1 MNSLDSYAA
10 NKPCP
15 LSCWE
20 RWASLL
26 GRLLIFFIMVYVPLV
41 FFTWTWRHYHV
52 PKVASFQFLIMMLL
66 ACWAVIAV
74 RRRMVRSALA
84 TPASFFFLIVMITGL
99 GAVNMGEAWETITF
113 IAASVIFIV
122 LIPKFLTRFKD
133 FEILIYFLGIMC
145 LMVDIYALGQWF
157 NWTQLFEI
165 TEKFGLRQLTH
176 KPVAFMGNENYA
188 AEFLNL
194 AMPVCFAMMICF
206 RRKPAQLIFYSFVTL
221 FNAIV
226 MVYIDCNATFAGFI
240 VAIPIATALM
250 IYFKAIPWSLRMG
263 LFRISQKEMER
274 RFRQI
279 MVVVV
284 LSITIF
290 GTITASF
297 ENKLRTKMASMATW
311 MDVNGDLIPDGVA
324 PIVFRLQCMD
334 AAARNIVDSP
344 IMGIGAG
351 NFKIMHPMFESQL
364 ERKVL
369 GEETLARKVHN
380 DHLWHAVEFG
390 LFGLLA
396 WYWIIAASIFAI
408 LCSLRLLEFQNIKAI
423 NKRNQDDDY
432 KGIVLPSDVREFYFY
447 LQWGIL
453 TSLIVALVSCMFGH
467 TFVIASSAVIYWLL
481 TGVCV
486 AVYQNLYLA
495 KKGIRNDNLGATNEP
510 VTPIQHQMKLVPR
523 FVWAGFFFLC
533 ILPFGVM
540 NTKQLIA
547 ETWMRRGMSM
557 HETNN
562 YTKVFESFNKTMEYY
577 PYQMETFYILGRYYI
592 DSIVAVESALLQG
605 NNKKNKLPSGLDI
618 NKLREYNEE
627 GIAILQTDIFLNPNY
642 KWAHNNLGVIY
653 DRYMDLLNKHKSIV
667 KSDPAEVQKVEKQIS
682 AVMEASK
689 LAYSRVLEIDQEQV
703 MALFNLGLGAIKQHQ
718 WKEAIEFLNEAI
730 LTDPTRFDIYD
741 YLSSCYREAGDYKR
755 AMRSAEKYL
764 EKDIINVMRKKISS
778 IRNPEDIVNIM
789 KALRENKYAL
799 AVTSARLILHWNNNK
814 AYNLYLGIADSLS
827 QSGED
832 MELAAKAIEMAEK
845 TNAVPRPE
853 HFVWH
858 AKIFERLKNYS
869 KAAEKLNEYLRL
881 NPKDDEIRHSL
892 MLMYIQ
898 MSDLSQ
904 AQKTMA
910 VLVENQPNNWQYL
923 LTYSRLLAG
932 LQQPWEIIQ
941 PFIQR
946 AVQIGGDDARRIIV
960 EKQTGNLLYPYLIK
974 EPSLQALIGQKFMP
988 ADMVNQGTQ

>member
-1 MNSLDSYAA
+1 
-10 NKPCP
+10 
-15 LSCWE
+15 
-20 RWASLL
+20 
-26 GRLLIFFIMVYVPLV
+26 
-41 FFTWTWRHYHV
+41 
-52 PKVASFQFLIMMLL
+52 
-66 ACWAVIAV
+66 
-74 RRRMVRSALA
+74 
-84 TPASFFFLIVMITGL
+84 
-99 GAVNMGEAWETITF
+99 MGEAWETITF
-113 IAASVIFIV
+113 FAASMIFIV
-122 LIPKFLTRFKD
+122 LIPKFLTRYKD
-133 FEILIYFLGIMC
+133 FEILIYLLGILC

-157 NWTQLFEI
+157 NWTQLFEF
-165 TEKFGLRQLTH
+165 TEKFGIRKLTH

-206 RRKPAQLIFYSFVTL
+206 RRKPAQLIFYSLVTL
-221 FNAIV
+221 LNAIV

-240 VAIPIATALM
+240 VAIPIATVLM
-250 IYFKAIPWSLRMG
+250 IYFKAIPWSLRLG
-263 LFRISQKEMER
+263 LFRMSQKEMER

-279 MVVVV
+279 MVVLV
-284 LSITIF
+284 LFISIL

-297 ENKLRTKMASMATW
+297 ENKIRTKMASMATW

-334 AAARNIVDSP
+334 AAARNIVDAP
-344 IMGIGAG
+344 ILGIGAG

-396 WYWIIAASIFAI
+396 WYWIIAASIYAI
-408 LCSLRLLEFQNIKAI
+408 LCSLRLLEFQNIKAT
-423 NKRNQDDDY
+423 NKNSQDEDY
-432 KGIVLPSDVREFYFY
+432 KGIVLHSDVRKFYFY

-495 KKGIRNDNLGATNEP
+495 KKGIRNNNLGATNEP
-510 VTPIQHQMKLVPR
+510 VTPIQRNMSMVPR

-540 NTKQLIA
+540 NTKQLIG
-547 ETWMRRGMSM
+547 ETWLRHGMSM

-562 YTKVFESFNKTMEYY
+562 YKGVFESFNKSMEYY

-592 DSIVAVESALLQG
+592 DSIVAVETALLSNPQ
-605 NNKKNKLPSGLDI
+605 NKPGKLPYGLDI

-653 DRYMDLLNKHKSIV
+653 DRYYDFLNSLKQSV
-667 KSDPAEVQKVEKQIS
+667 KGDPQELKKVEAQLS
-682 AVMEASK
+682 AVMDASK
-689 LAYSRVLEIDQEQV
+689 LAYSRVLEIDEEQV

-755 AMRSAEKYL
+755 AMRAAEKYL
-764 EKDIINVMRKKISS
+764 EKDIIELIKKKANVI
-778 IRNPEDIVNIM
+778 NDPDGIVNIM
-789 KALRENKYAL
+789 NALRENNYAV
-799 AVTSARLILHWNNNK
+799 AVNAARLILHWDNNK
-814 AYNLYLGIADSLS
+814 AYNLYLGIADALS
-827 QSGED
+827 QSGENPK
-832 MELAAKAIEMAEK
+832 LAAQAIEMAEK
-845 TNAVPRPE
+845 SNAAPRGDN
-853 HFVWH
+853 FVWH
-858 AKIFERLKNYS
+858 AKIYERLKNYS

-881 NPKDDEIRHSL
+881 DPKNDDIRHSL

-898 MSDLSQ
+898 MNDVVQ

-923 LTYSRLLAG
+923 MTYSRLLAG

-941 PFIQR
+941 PFVQR
-946 AVQIGGDDARRIIV
+946 AVQIGGDEARKIIV

-974 EPSLQALIGQKFMP
+974 ESALQAIVGPKFFS
-988 ADMVNQGTQ
+988 ADSVNQGTQ